1 MESKLKV
8 GFVGYADTAR
18 ECLRAFEKIDNISFE
33 GAYWSADTAVP
44 DDYEVP
50 VFGSPV
56 DLYDAVDAVV
66 FFGEKVRKKLI
77 ADAIRQLKH
86 VFIDDYTAV
95 LNSDIEELYDLAKEA
110 EITAHVSMPKM
121 YYWNIADIIESTK
134 NIRYVFF
141 CKEQS
146 HLNSKHQNDYI
157 PELAATLKLIGDDV
171 LRVHSY
177 KTPLLSKKVEMVDIR
192 LEFANGISA
201 SVSSNPCGFY
211 DVQELR
217 IASEKALIMLDL
229 RKRECYAL
237 VKGSGSNKELQKDV
251 TSMEEI
257 PFVELNELKDFAEAI
272 KIKKDKDPTISF
284 RDIRR
289 LYRCLQMMEER

>member
-1 MESKLKV
+1 MEGKLKI
-8 GFVGYADTAR
+8 GFIGYTDIVR
-18 ECLRAFEKIDNISFE
+18 EYLRVFDKVDNISFE
-33 GAYWSADTAVP
+33 GAYWGSDATVP
-44 DDYEVP
+44 DDYEGP
-50 VFGSPV
+50 VFSSPV
-56 DLYDAVDAVV
+56 DLYEAVDAVV

-77 ADAIRQLKH
+77 ADAIRSLKH
-86 VFIDDYTAV
+86 VFVDDYTAI

-110 EITAHVSMPKM
+110 EVTAQVSMPKM

-141 CKEQS
+141 SKEQS
-146 HLNSKHQNDYI
+146 HLNNKFENDYI
-157 PELAATLKLIGDDV
+157 PELTATLKLIGEDV

-177 KTPLLSKKVEMVDIR
+177 KFPLLSKKIEMADIR

-217 IASEKALIMLDL
+217 IISEKALVMLDL
-229 RKRECYAL
+229 RKREYYAL
-237 VKGSGSNKELQKDV
+237 VKNSSKELQKDV

-272 KIKKDKDPTISF
+272 ETKKDKNPAITF
-284 RDIRR
+284 RDMRR